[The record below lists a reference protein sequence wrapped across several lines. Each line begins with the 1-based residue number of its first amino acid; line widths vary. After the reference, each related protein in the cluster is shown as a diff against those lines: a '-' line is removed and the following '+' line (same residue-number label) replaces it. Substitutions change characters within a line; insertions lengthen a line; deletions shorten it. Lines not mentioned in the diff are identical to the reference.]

1 MSGAVGLVVEGHGE
15 VAAVPILI
23 RRILS
28 DLGADH
34 VQVLHPH
41 RVPRSKLGKGEW
53 GRAIRLQ
60 FAKALESGPDGACVL
75 AIMDADDDDP
85 EAIAQ
90 MVFDEVPN
98 LGDGQVD
105 VVVAVREYEAWF
117 LASLKSIRG
126 HGAVRSDA
134 EFPGNPERPRN
145 AKKALEEQMTQS
157 YSETLHQASFSQLID
172 LQACSAGSPSFA
184 ELVTSLASRFGGGA
198 SPPNP
203 TKG

>member
-1 MSGAVGLVVEGHGE
+1 MGLVVEGHGE

-28 DLGADH
+28 DLGAYH

-60 FAKALESGPDGACVL
+60 FAKALESGRDGACVL

-85 EAIAQ
+85 EAIAR
-90 MVFDEVPN
+90 MVFDEVAN

-105 VVVAVREYEAWF
+105 VVVAVKEYEAWF
-117 LASLKSIRG
+117 LASLESIRG

-134 EFPGNPERPRN
+134 EFPGNPEQPRN
-145 AKKALEEQMTQS
+145 AKRALEEQMTQS
-157 YSETLHQASFSQLID
+157 YSETMHQASFSQLID
-172 LQACSAGSPSFA
+172 LQACSARSPSFA

-198 SPPNP
+198 SPPTP